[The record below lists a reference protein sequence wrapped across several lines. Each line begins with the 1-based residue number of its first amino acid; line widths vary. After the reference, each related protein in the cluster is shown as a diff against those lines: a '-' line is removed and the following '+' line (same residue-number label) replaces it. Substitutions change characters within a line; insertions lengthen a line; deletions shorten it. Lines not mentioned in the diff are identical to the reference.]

1 MATKSG
7 KVKTSE
13 VQRKG
18 KMHKNCKLCNLINE
32 DPSLWKEVHT
42 KVLDQGL
49 AKAKVC
55 RWLNSKLEMLNID
68 REKADKLSDFSAE
81 NFSRHFTNHLPSHF
95 QAEIELRHKAL
106 GTTRESDVTDFPAES
121 IALFE
126 SFVETHVEEQSD
138 FSSIT
143 KMIDTLETHMVVYN
157 TYLVEKSALHKNQV
171 GKRPILLSEL
181 NEFRSMVEALTD
193 LKLKVAKIRNS
204 SAISGAAVRRAVSI
218 SVELFI
224 NHLVMALSEAELSLK
239 EGIPGSTLPTEV
251 IEKARNQIATNIKT
265 TLPEILEK
273 IFTEYG
279 IK

>member
-1 MATKSG
+1 MSTDKKKATAKN
-7 KVKTSE
+7 VI
-13 VQRKG
+13 RKG
-18 KMHKNCKLCNLINE
+18 ILHKNCKLCALIE
-32 DPSLWKEVHT
+32 IDAGLWQETHDKILV
-42 KVLDQGL
+42 DNI
-49 AKAKVC
+49 ARSKVC
-55 RWLNSKLEMLNID
+55 RWLNSKIDLMNID
-68 REKADKLSDFSAE
+68 LPDGEKLASYNDE
-81 NFSRHFTNHLPSHF
+81 NFARHFHNHIPTHL
-95 QAEIELRHKAL
+95 AVKRILADKAL
-106 GTTRESDVTDFPAES
+106 GKERDNETGGFSPVSKALFDNYVEES
-121 IALFE
+121 I
-126 SFVETHVEEQSD
+126 EEQSD

-143 KMIDTLETHMVVYN
+143 KMIATLETHMVAYN
-157 TYLVEKSALHKNQV
+157 TYLVEKTALNKNQI
-171 GKRPILLSEL
+171 GKRPIPLSEL

-239 EGIPGSTLPTEV
+239 EGLPGSTLPTEV